1 MSFFVERLGLI
12 ISENIQTGAGNNI
25 NGPCCIEVPPW
36 CVGRLGKFYLYFADH
51 AGSHIKLAYAD
62 KISGPWT
69 LCKGGVLDLA
79 AFTGAYDHV
88 ASPDIFIDCAK
99 NEVRL
104 YFHARSHKHA
114 CEQWT
119 FAATFS
125 DGLNFSPATGTISS
139 ILPKTFSLGW

>member
-69 LCKGGVLDLA
+69 LYKGGVLDLA
-79 AFTGAYDHV
+79 AFTDAYDHV

-99 NEVRL
+99 NEVHL

-114 CEQWT
+114 REQWT
-119 FAATFS
+119 LAATSS
-125 DGLNFSPATGTISS
+125 DGLNFSPATD
-139 ILPKTFSLGW
+139 